1 MRPKGVTR
9 QQGAPSN
16 NISIAGTSERGSPR
30 SALRGLHL
38 ALGWMSR
45 RCNRDSFAVGAK
57 PVDWGGRQSGRIL
70 FMRLVI
76 LGGVAAGTK
85 AASRARRLDPAME
98 ITVYQDEPEP
108 SISECG
114 LPYLLSGV
122 VEERD
127 DLVARTPEKFA
138 EKGIEIMVRHRVER
152 IDATGKNLSVL
163 NLKTG
168 EAFEDTYERLVIAT
182 GARAVLPPIPGA
194 ELEGVFKLRFLT
206 DSDKIGGYIE
216 ERSPKKA
223 TIVGGGYIGLEV
235 AENLCRLGMEVSLIE
250 GEDRVA
256 LAYGPEV
263 AEKVEAHLAENSV
276 TVYTGTKVEEFGG
289 EGRVESVRFGNRE
302 IAADLVVVGVGVRPN
317 VELAGEAG
325 AEIGETGAIRVD
337 RLMRTGLR
345 DVWAAGDCVET
356 VNLVS
361 GKPAWIPL
369 GDTANQMGRVAGTN
383 AATGEDT
390 LEFPGVLGTGIFKV
404 FDLGVGK
411 TGLSEEEAEDAGF
424 KTICAAI
431 ETIDRASYYPGAQKV
446 FIKLISDRSTG
457 RLIGAEAADYGADK
471 LTDICATAIWGNLA
485 YPDLV
490 NLDLAY
496 APPFG
501 PTLSPVIQAATV
513 LSGRFERARRG
524 VRVSE

>member
-1 MRPKGVTR
+1 
-9 QQGAPSN
+9 
-16 NISIAGTSERGSPR
+16 
-30 SALRGLHL
+30 
-38 ALGWMSR
+38 
-45 RCNRDSFAVGAK
+45 
-57 PVDWGGRQSGRIL
+57 
-70 FMRLVI
+70 MRLVI

-85 AASRARRLDPAME
+85 AASRARRLDPQME
-98 ITVYQDEPEP
+98 ITVYQEEPEP

-138 EKGIEIMVRHRVER
+138 EKDIDVLVRHRVKK

-168 EAFEDTYERLVIAT
+168 QAFEDAYDRLVIAT

-206 DSDKIGGYIE
+206 DSDEIGRYIE
-216 ERSPKKA
+216 EQSPKKA

-263 AEKVEAHLAENSV
+263 SENVEAELEANGV
-276 TVYTGTKVEEFGG
+276 GVYTGERVDQFTG
-289 EGRVESVRFGNRE
+289 EGRVRGVRFGDRE
-302 IAADLVVVGVGVRPN
+302 LETDLVIVGVGIKPN
-317 VELAGEAG
+317 VELATEAG
-325 AEIGETGAIRVD
+325 VETGTTGAILVD
-337 RLMRTGLR
+337 RHMKTSVP

-356 VNLVS
+356 TNLVS
-361 GKPAWIPL
+361 GRPTWVPL

-383 AATGEDT
+383 AATGDET
-390 LEFPGVLGTGIFKV
+390 LEFPGILGTGIFKV
-404 FDLGVGK
+404 FGLDVGK
-411 TGLSEEEAEDAGF
+411 TGLSEKEAEDDGFEVVSAGLW
-424 KTICAAI
+424 AY
-431 ETIDRASYYPGAQKV
+431 DRAAYYPGAGKV
-446 FIKLISDRSTG
+446 FLKLIADRAKG
-457 RLIGAEAADYGADK
+457 RLLGAEAAGSGADK
-471 LTDICATAIWGNLA
+471 LTDICAAALWGRLS

-490 NLDLAY
+490 NIDLAY
-496 APPFG
+496 APPYG
-501 PTLSPVIQAATV
+501 PALSPVIQAATI
-513 LSGRFERARRG
+513 LSGKFGRAREGLRT
-524 VRVSE
+524 SE